1 MSYVK
6 PRLLSGFILSL
17 GVGVLLSLSQANAQ
31 EAAQRTVEQHG
42 DWAALCKAT
51 DAKSCYIV
59 QRILLGDNDKP
70 VLELAV
76 GRPANNP
83 TEISTM
89 ILTLPLGIR
98 LPEGFGLE
106 IGTTL
111 KRKYPFERCIKSG
124 CQTEIQL
131 DTELVQNLQGQNEGR
146 VVFLDSTKKTIAIPF
161 SLKGFT
167 KAYSKVLGQ

>member
-1 MSYVK
+1 M
-6 PRLLSGFILSL
+6 
-17 GVGVLLSLSQANAQ
+17 
-31 EAAQRTVEQHG
+31 EQHG

-59 QRILLGDNDKP
+59 QRILLGESDKP

-76 GRPANNP
+76 GRPANST

-106 IGTTL
+106 VGASL

-146 VVFLDSTKKTIAIPF
+146 VVFLDATKKTIAIPF